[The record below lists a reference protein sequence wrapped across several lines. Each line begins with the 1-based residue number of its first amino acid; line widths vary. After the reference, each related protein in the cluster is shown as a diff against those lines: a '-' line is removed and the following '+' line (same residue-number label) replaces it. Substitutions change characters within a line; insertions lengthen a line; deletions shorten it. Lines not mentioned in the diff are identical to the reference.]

1 MIKTFLLLCLA
12 AVSLCSW
19 AQTGKPHFVAKP
31 SDKSVLGSQ
40 KVVTHSL
47 SIARAPDQVYHYKNA
62 AGVVVFSDR
71 PPETGHYQVRIYD
84 CYACKPSSNI
94 NWQSIPLYTQQY
106 KEEIQLAA
114 TTYSIEAA
122 LIRAVIHAESA
133 FKPAALSRTGAQGL
147 MQLMP
152 VTAKEL
158 GVTDA
163 FKPSQN
169 IAAGS
174 RYLAQ
179 LLQRFDGDI
188 TLACAAYNAGASRV
202 DQYRGVP
209 PFPETKAYVER
220 VNILL
225 QRYRKT

>member
-1 MIKTFLLLCLA
+1 M
-12 AVSLCSW
+12 
-19 AQTGKPHFVAKP
+19 AKP
-31 SDKSVLGSQ
+31 SDKSVLGSK
-40 KVVTHSL
+40 KVSTRSL
-47 SIARAPDQVYHYKNA
+47 PVARAPEQVYHYKNA
-62 AGVVVFSDR
+62 DGVVVFSDR

-106 KEEIQLAA
+106 KEEIRLAA
-114 TTYSIEAA
+114 KNYSVEAA

-133 FKPAALSRTGAQGL
+133 FKPAALSKAGAQGL

-152 VTAKEL
+152 ATAKEL

-202 DQYRGVP
+202 EQYHGVP

-225 QRYRKT
+225 QRYRKA

>member
-1 MIKTFLLLCLA
+1 MIKTFLLACLVA
-12 AVSLCSW
+12 FSMCSW
-19 AQTGKPHFVAKP
+19 AQTSKPHFVAKP
-31 SDKSVLGSQ
+31 SDKSVLGSK
-40 KVVTHSL
+40 KVSTRSL
-47 SIARAPDQVYHYKNA
+47 PVARAPEQVYHYKNA
-62 AGVVVFSDR
+62 DGVVVFSDR

-106 KEEIQLAA
+106 KEEIRLAA
-114 TTYSIEAA
+114 KNYSVEAA

-133 FKPAALSRTGAQGL
+133 FKPAALSKAGAQGL

-152 VTAKEL
+152 ATAKEL

-202 DQYRGVP
+202 EQYHGVP

-225 QRYRKT
+225 QRYRKA